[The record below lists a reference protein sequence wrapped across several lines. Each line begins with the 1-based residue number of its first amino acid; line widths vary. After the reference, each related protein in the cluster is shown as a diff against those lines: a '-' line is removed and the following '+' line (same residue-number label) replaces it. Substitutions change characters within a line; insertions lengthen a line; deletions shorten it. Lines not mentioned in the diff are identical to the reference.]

1 MCMIASCSEDGDDA
15 RFLFFWNP
23 LRGIQGAGKV
33 VWFMTKAQSSS
44 DIQPVNW
51 HPYRPQRKHRQ
62 SRAPP
67 PPQLT

>member
-23 LRGIQGAGKV
+23 LRGIQGAGRV

-51 HPYRPQRKHRQ
+51 HPYRP
-62 SRAPP
+62 
-67 PPQLT
+67 